1 MHDKPMVLLD
11 PVGHYTGLLAWLESM
26 VDTGF
31 VARRALDALQV
42 TGDIED
48 ALDRCGVD
56 VQA

>member
-11 PVGHYTGLLAWLESM
+11 PVGHYTGLLTWLESM

-48 ALDRCGVD
+48 ALDRCGAAARV
-56 VQA
+56 